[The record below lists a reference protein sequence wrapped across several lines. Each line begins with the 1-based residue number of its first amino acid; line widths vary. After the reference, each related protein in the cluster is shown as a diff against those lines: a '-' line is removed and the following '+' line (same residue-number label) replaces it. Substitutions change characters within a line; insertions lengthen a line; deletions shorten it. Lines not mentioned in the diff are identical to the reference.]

1 MFKRRKVSEAFL
13 KLSMEHTQVL
23 DHLKQLQAILKG
35 KKTGM
40 GRRLGRETA
49 AFARD
54 LRKHFELE
62 EMVLFPTAMICIP
75 ALENIDRVL
84 VLQKEH
90 GIFETEMEDL
100 LQVLRN
106 PAQMNKRP
114 SDALIR
120 CFQSLIRRLKKHA
133 DIEMRDL
140 FPRLDDSRRA
150 QKIIRGFVS

>member
-1 MFKRRKVSEAFL
+1 MFKRKKVTEAFL

-23 DHLKQLQAILKG
+23 DHLQQLQAILNG

-40 GRRLGRETA
+40 GKQLAKEA
-49 AFARD
+49 ALFTKD
-54 LRKHFELE
+54 MRKHFELE

-75 ALENIDRVL
+75 ELENIDRVL

-90 GIFETEMEDL
+90 GVFETEIEAL
-100 LQVLRN
+100 LQVLAN
-106 PAQMNKRP
+106 PAQMKKRP

-120 CFQSLIRRLKKHA
+120 RVQALIRRLKRHA
-133 DIEMRDL
+133 DIEMLDL

>member
-1 MFKRRKVSEAFL
+1 MFKRKKVTEAFL
-13 KLSMEHTQVL
+13 KLSMEHVQVL
-23 DHLKQLQAILKG
+23 DHIQKLQDVLNG

-40 GRRLGRETA
+40 GVRLRKEA
-49 AFARD
+49 ALFARD
-54 LRKHFELE
+54 MRRHFELE

-90 GIFETEMEDL
+90 GAFETEMDDL
-100 LQVLRN
+100 LEVLTN
-106 PAQMNKRP
+106 PAQMKKRP

-120 CFQSLIRRLKKHA
+120 RVQSLIRRIRKHA